1 MSYYASNSAARKT
14 ILEVVC
20 VATILASGIASYCNT
35 FGVPFL
41 FDDIARIVNEPS
53 IRTVWPPSV
62 AMQNSNRP
70 FGQYT
75 FALNYACHGYDVF
88 GFHFANLGIHL
99 IGALFLYGFVKR
111 SLRRCGPR
119 YHASAPLLA
128 FSIAVVWVVHPLN
141 TQAVTYIVQRLES
154 LMGLA
159 YLATLYCFARSQD
172 SKTSWFWMLCSI
184 VACAFGMG
192 CKEVMVSA
200 PLVVL
205 WYDRAFMASSWR
217 ELFRKRKYFY
227 GILTSTWTVLVWS
240 MVHYRLDYSN
250 GSLYQVEGLTSWT
263 YLLSQS
269 SVLVHYL
276 SLAVWPRGQCVYL
289 AWPVSHAIQE
299 VLPQFL
305 FVSALFA
312 STVWAVFHHPRWGF
326 LGGCFF
332 LVLAPTSSVIPIK
345 DLAFEHRM
353 YLPLAAVIALALT
366 GAYELLSRIGIS
378 KAYASHIH
386 LGTSILLALALG
398 ITAFHRN
405 KVFVSETSVW
415 KDTLVKSPRNVT
427 VWVGLGGLLA
437 KEKKYAEAC
446 EHFERALEIAA
457 NDPSANANYAGLLIE
472 MKNYELAGQHLE
484 RAFQNNPNDLDAI
497 ANMAHLQTRLENF
510 AEAVKYYKA
519 AVLGFPNDEELQS
532 SLIASQIRSGSLSQA
547 VTCSL
552 DNLEH
557 RPNSAKANVD
567 YASALIANGRNA
579 EAVAY
584 CERAIALDNQL
595 STAHATLATLETV
608 PDKAIERMKR
618 AVSLEPLSFD
628 YNRALGDMLM
638 STMPLEAIG
647 HFEIALQSERDSV
660 EVLLKIGGAWDACGF
675 PEKGIPYLER
685 VTQLL
690 PDWVEA
696 RQSLEVLRKRFER
709 P

>member
-1 MSYYASNSAARKT
+1 MSDMASNSIARKA

-20 VATILASGIASYCNT
+20 VATILAAGIASYCNT
-35 FGVPFL
+35 LQVPFL

-53 IRTVWPPSV
+53 IRTLWPPSV

-88 GFHFANLGIHL
+88 GFHLVNLGIHL
-99 IGALFLYGFVKR
+99 VGALFLYGFVKR

-119 YHASAPLLA
+119 YHPSAELLA
-128 FSIAVVWVVHPLN
+128 FSIALVWVVHPLN

-172 SKTSWFWMLCSI
+172 SKTSWFWLLCSI

-217 ELFRKRKYFY
+217 TLFLKRKYFY
-227 GILTSTWTVLVWS
+227 VLLASTWTVLVWS

-263 YLLSQS
+263 YLISQS

-276 SLAVWPRGQCVYL
+276 SLAVWPRGQCVYP
-289 AWPVSHAIQE
+289 AWPMSHSIQE

-305 FVSALFA
+305 FMSVLFA
-312 STVWAVFHHPRWGF
+312 STVWAVFHYPRWGF

-353 YLPLAAVIALALT
+353 YLPLAAVIALVII
-366 GAYELLSRIGIS
+366 GVFELLSRIGIS
-378 KAYASHIH
+378 KASASSIH
-386 LGTSILLALALG
+386 LGTSMLLALALG
-398 ITAFHRN
+398 ITAFERN
-405 KVFVSETSVW
+405 KVYESETSVW

-437 KEKKYAEAC
+437 KEKRYAEAC
-446 EHFERALEIAA
+446 EHFERALEIAP
-457 NDPSANANYAGLLIE
+457 NDSSANANYAGLLME

-484 RAFQNNPNDLDAI
+484 RAFQNNPNNLDAI

-510 AEAVKYYKA
+510 AEAVKYYQA
-519 AVLGFPNDEELQS
+519 AILGFPNDEELQS
-532 SLIASQIRSGSLSQA
+532 SLIASLIRSGSLSEA
-547 VTCSL
+547 VTSSHV
-552 DNLEH
+552 NLER
-557 RPNSAKANVD
+557 RPDSAKANVD
-567 YASALIANGRNA
+567 YASALIASGRNA
-579 EAVAY
+579 EAVKY
-584 CERAIALDNQL
+584 CERAIALDDQL
-595 STAHATLATLETV
+595 STAHATLATLETDA
-608 PDKAIERMKR
+608 DKAIERMKR
-618 AVSLEPLSFD
+618 AVWLEPTSFD
-628 YNRALGDMLM
+628 FNRALGNMLM
-638 STMPLEAIG
+638 GTKPLDAIG
-647 HFEIALQSERDSV
+647 HFEIALQSEPDSV
-660 EVLLKIGGAWDACGF
+660 EVLLKIGGAWEASGY

-696 RQSLEVLRKRFER
+696 RQSLEALRRRFER

>member
-1 MSYYASNSAARKT
+1 MSDMASNSIARKA

-20 VATILASGIASYCNT
+20 VATILAAGIASYCNT
-35 FGVPFL
+35 LQVPFL

-53 IRTVWPPSV
+53 IRTLWPPSV

-88 GFHFANLGIHL
+88 GFHFVNLGIHL
-99 IGALFLYGFVKR
+99 VGALFLYGFVKR

-119 YHASAPLLA
+119 YHPSAELLA
-128 FSIAVVWVVHPLN
+128 FSIALVWVVHPLN

-172 SKTSWFWMLCSI
+172 SKTSWFWLLCSV

-217 ELFRKRKYFY
+217 ALFLKRKYFY
-227 GILTSTWTVLVWS
+227 VLLASTWTVLVWS

-263 YLLSQS
+263 YLISQS

-276 SLAVWPRGQCVYL
+276 SLAVWPRGQCVYP
-289 AWPVSHAIQE
+289 AWPVSHSIQE

-305 FVSALFA
+305 FMSVLFA
-312 STVWAVFHHPRWGF
+312 STVWAVFHYPRWGF

-353 YLPLAAVIALALT
+353 YLPLAAVIALVHA
-366 GAYELLSRIGIS
+366 GVFELLSRIGIS
-378 KAYASHIH
+378 KASASSIH
-386 LGTSILLALALG
+386 LGTSMLLALALG
-398 ITAFHRN
+398 ITAFERN
-405 KVFVSETSVW
+405 KVYESETSVW

-437 KEKKYAEAC
+437 KEKRYAEAC
-446 EHFERALEIAA
+446 EHFENALEIAP

-484 RAFQNNPNDLDAI
+484 RAFQNNPNNLDAI

-510 AEAVKYYKA
+510 AEAVKYYQA
-519 AVLGFPNDEELQS
+519 AILGFPNDEELQS
-532 SLIASQIRSGSLSQA
+532 SLIASLIRSGSLSQA
-547 VTCSL
+547 VTSSH
-552 DNLEH
+552 DNLER
-557 RPNSAKANVD
+557 RPDSAKANVD
-567 YASALIANGRNA
+567 FASALIASGRNA
-579 EAVAY
+579 AAVKY
-584 CERAIALDNQL
+584 CERAIALDDQL
-595 STAHATLATLETV
+595 STAHATLATLETDA
-608 PDKAIERMKR
+608 DKAIERMKR
-618 AVSLEPLSFD
+618 AVWLEPTSFD
-628 YNRALGDMLM
+628 FNRALGNMLM
-638 STMPLEAIG
+638 GTKPLDAIG
-647 HFEIALQSERDSV
+647 HFEIALQSEPDSV
-660 EVLLKIGGAWDACGF
+660 EVLLEIGGAWEASGY

-696 RQSLEVLRKRFER
+696 RQSLEALRRRFER